1 MNFYYVFTSP
11 GPDLKVT
18 NKDKLFVISTVY
30 PGKNSDIKDLD
41 NQINNDDFNLDK
53 NEMDR
58 KSNKMKNLESKQNL
72 DREGEKKL
80 EKINDTIDEM
90 KSLINTTNENLL
102 KLGSKA
108 REAIPESIKN
118 TITKIYETN
127 SLP

>member
-1 MNFYYVFTSP
+1 MNS
-11 GPDLKVT
+11 
-18 NKDKLFVISTVY
+18 
-30 PGKNSDIKDLD
+30 D